1 MEFCSYG
8 KSLCLTKTAS
18 VSFSLYVKHI
28 QVSLYGPCF
37 SSNTVHKKVN
47 KKLTR
52 FYFFFICKTDEGKAE
67 GAQSQVDIETSCVK
81 QIVGNQIHLCAVE
94 EVLF

>member
-47 KKLTR
+47 KK
-52 FYFFFICKTDEGKAE
+52 FNVFIFFLF
-67 GAQSQVDIETSCVK
+67 VK
-81 QIVGNQIHLCAVE
+81 QMKEKLK
-94 EVLF
+94 VLNHKLILKHRVLSK

>member
-47 KKLTR
+47 KKLNV
-52 FYFFFICKTDEGKAE
+52 FIFFLF
-67 GAQSQVDIETSCVK
+67 VK
-81 QIVGNQIHLCAVE
+81 QMKEKLK
-94 EVLF
+94 VLNHKLILKHRVLSK